1 MVLRLAGFAAINE
14 DRRIEYERAE
24 QQTLEAQ
31 EARVIDEYERALR
44 EIQNNNLQTAE
55 VRKARKE
62 LNYFKRIFQIFMIKK
77 YLITFRL
84 LSMES

>member
-14 DRRIEYERAE
+14 DRRVEYDAE

-44 EIQNNNLQTAE
+44 EIQNNNPEIAE
-55 VRKARKE
+55 VR
-62 LNYFKRIFQIFMIKK
+62 N
-77 YLITFRL
+77 TFSDIL
-84 LSMES
+84 LF